1 MKEFEKLISEFGVND
16 KGLNFVGDEEGI
28 EGDMISCGGFHEDAL
43 RFEVIDDR
51 EELMETLEGLRE
63 SVLAK
68 DLGVVVRSFSLNLL
82 IGS

>member
-1 MKEFEKLISEFGVND
+1 
-16 KGLNFVGDEEGI
+16 
-28 EGDMISCGGFHEDAL
+28 MISCRGFHEDAL

-68 DLGVVVRSFSLNLL
+68 DLGAVARAFSLNLL